1 MIAIIAPTKTTF
13 PGRKRENQSQ
23 LTIAPR
29 VFLFD
34 SIKGFAKPGAV
45 VQLVEGLPSVRD
57 SWV

>member
-1 MIAIIAPTKTTF
+1 MIPIIAPTETTF

-34 SIKGFAKPGAV
+34 SVKGFAKPGAA
-45 VQLVEGLPSVRD
+45 VQLGEGLPSVCD